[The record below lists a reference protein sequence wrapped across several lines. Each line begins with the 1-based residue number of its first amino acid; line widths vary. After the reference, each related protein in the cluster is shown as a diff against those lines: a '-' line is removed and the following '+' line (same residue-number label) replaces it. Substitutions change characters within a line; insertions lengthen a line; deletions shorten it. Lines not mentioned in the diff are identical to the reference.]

1 MRGFTSIT
9 SSSAVDR
16 AHERHI
22 EGQDLLLNDRRAG
35 RNAALAARICALHS
49 APFFSDAFLC
59 NWSPEGHMWV

>member
-35 RNAALAARICALHS
+35 RNARICAPHS

-59 NWSPEGHMWV
+59 NWSPEGHVWV